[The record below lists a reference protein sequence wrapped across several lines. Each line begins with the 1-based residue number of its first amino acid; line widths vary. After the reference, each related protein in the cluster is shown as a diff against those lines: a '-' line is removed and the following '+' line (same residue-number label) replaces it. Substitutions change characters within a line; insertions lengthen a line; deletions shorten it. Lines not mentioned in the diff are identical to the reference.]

1 MVRGDIEGWNI
12 GKIKP
17 LKDSSLLQ
25 LKICGTGESAIKLY
39 ILKRL
44 FILVLLL
51 FGITLL
57 TFSLTKALPGDPVQ
71 SLVGERAQP
80 EVIEKI
86 RKELGADKGVFSQYA
101 GYVKLLLKGEMGR
114 SYYTNR
120 KVLDDILIKFP
131 NTMKLAF
138 GAMAIAVP
146 IGIFLGFIAA
156 YKRDTPIDRIISAVS
171 ITGVS
176 LPVFW
181 SGLMIMLFL
190 SLELRLFPPSGTGGV
205 RFLVMPALTL
215 SLPAIAALARVT
227 RTSAIEIS
235 ETPFIGTA
243 RAKGLSIFRINAIHI
258 FRNILIPLVTIIG
271 LDFGSYLN
279 GAVLTETIFGW
290 DGIGRF
296 TMDGIIKRDYPV
308 IMGCIIIGT
317 VVFVLINIIVDVL
330 YHYLDPRVRLYA
342 SDR

>member
-1 MVRGDIEGWNI
+1 M
-12 GKIKP
+12 
-17 LKDSSLLQ
+17 
-25 LKICGTGESAIKLY
+25 
-39 ILKRL
+39 
-44 FILVLLL
+44 
-51 FGITLL
+51 
-57 TFSLTKALPGDPVQ
+57 
-71 SLVGERAQP
+71 VGERAQP

-86 RKELGADKGVFSQYA
+86 RKELGADKNVFSQYA
-101 GYVKLLLKGEMGR
+101 GYVKLLLQGEMGR

-156 YKRDTPIDRIISAVS
+156 YKKDTPVDRIISAVS
-171 ITGVS
+171 ITGLSV
-176 LPVFW
+176 PVFW
-181 SGLMIMLFL
+181 SGLLIMLFL
-190 SLELRLFPPSGTGGV
+190 SLKLRLFPPSGTGDI
-205 RFLVMPALTL
+205 RFLVLPALTL
-215 SLPAIAALARVT
+215 SLPAIAALARIT
-227 RTSAIEIS
+227 RTSVIEIT
-235 ETPFIGTA
+235 EMPFIGTA
-243 RAKGLSIFRINAIHI
+243 RAKGLTVFRINAIHI
-258 FRNILIPLVTIIG
+258 FRNILIPLVTVIG
-271 LDFGSYLN
+271 LDIASYLN

-317 VVFVLINIIVDVL
+317 VVFVIINIIVDIL

>member
-1 MVRGDIEGWNI
+1 M
-12 GKIKP
+12 
-17 LKDSSLLQ
+17 
-25 LKICGTGESAIKLY
+25 
-39 ILKRL
+39 
-44 FILVLLL
+44 
-51 FGITLL
+51 
-57 TFSLTKALPGDPVQ
+57 Q

-86 RKELGADKGVFSQYA
+86 RKELGADKDVFSQYA